1 MKHFFY
7 PLLFLLCLAA
17 PALAQDVLRGR
28 VLSANGQL
36 PLPGASVRILGTT
49 VGAVADSEGRFALP
63 AQQAVDTLEVSYL
76 GYVPRTVVV
85 RHPMPPG
92 LTITLTEDAQALGE
106 VVISTGYE
114 QLSPERVTGSYT
126 VLSQDQLR
134 RSTSPELLERLQGLV
149 PGLTFDERTGSTPR
163 LHIRG
168 QSTLYAN
175 AAPLIVVDNFPYEGD
190 LSAINPN
197 DVESVTV
204 LKDAAAA
211 SIWGARAGN
220 GVIVITTRKGRRN
233 QPLQVGLNAN
243 ATHLPKPDFDYL
255 PQMDSHDFIAVE
267 RYLFDKGFYNSQ
279 ENSPQRPVLSPAV
292 EMLIRHRDG
301 ELSSEQLEAGL
312 RELGSHDVR
321 EDFERH
327 LYTRGLRQQYA
338 LNLSGGT
345 DKLTY
350 YVSGGYDKEQGQ
362 LGDGNSRVSLRSES
376 SYTLLKPL
384 TLHLGL
390 NYTQGQRRFGRPSY
404 EAIRPDISSRLLYPY
419 ARLADDAGNPLPLPR
434 DYRSTYTAGA
444 RELGLLNWDY
454 VPLRDA
460 EHIDRQA
467 ASQQVLLTAGTDL
480 RLAPGLELLTRYQYA
495 RNSDEDRNL
504 QEIGSYYA
512 RDLINRFTQQS
523 ETGTLSYP
531 IPRGGILDTR
541 LYDFRSHNAR
551 AQLRYDRGWGIHEVA
566 ALAGAELQSQHTA
579 GQNFRAYGYDERTL
593 TSTPVDY
600 SGLYPNFQYPGRRQR
615 IPDGTNFSDRT
626 LRYTSLFANATYTYD
641 RRYSLSASAR
651 KDASNLFGVASNQRG
666 VPLWSTG
673 LAWNAHQEAFFNAS
687 WVNRL
692 RLKLSYGYNGNVDN
706 TLTALAT
713 IVAVPG
719 GNLINTPF
727 AVVRTYPNPHLRW
740 EKTATWN
747 GGVEFGLLGER
758 LSGTLDF
765 YTKHSTDL
773 IGDAPVDPTSGVLS
787 GDVRRNIASMRGRGV
802 DLSLTGRLLTGAFGW
817 QSTLL
822 LGYHHSEVT
831 GYESGEVSG
840 SRYVNSGLSVVPLEG
855 RPLYSLFSYAWRG
868 LDGQTGDPLG
878 MYEGEV
884 STDYAAITRT
894 TPLEELVYHGPA
906 IAPWQGSL
914 LQTFTY
920 RGLSLSG
927 NLTYRFGYF
936 FRRPSIR
943 YGQLFNSWDGHA
955 DYALRWQ
962 QPGDEQR
969 TQVPSLVYPNNPS
982 RDTFYQFSE
991 ALVERGDHV
1000 RLQDVTLSYELP
1012 RGGDRPR
1019 TLRSLQVYAL
1029 ARNLGILWRAND
1041 QGLDPDYPDSKL
1053 PPVTSFS
1060 LGLRA
1065 GF

>member
-1 MKHFFY
+1 MKHVFY
-7 PLLFLLCLAA
+7 PLLFLLCLSA
-17 PALAQDVLRGR
+17 PALGQEVLRGR
-28 VLSANGQL
+28 ILSDNGQL

-49 VGAVADSEGRFALP
+49 IGAATDGEGRFALP
-63 AQQAVDTLEVSYL
+63 AQQAIDTLEVSYL
-76 GYVPRTVVV
+76 GYVTRIVIV

-92 LTITLTEDAQALGE
+92 LTITLTEDTQALGE

-114 QLSPERVTGSYT
+114 QLAPERATGAYT
-126 VLSQDQLR
+126 VLDAQQLQ
-134 RSTSPELLERLQGLV
+134 RSTSPGLLERLQGLV
-149 PGLTFDERTGSTPR
+149 PGLTFDERTGNMPR

-168 QSTLYAN
+168 QSTLFAN

-220 GVIVITTRKGRRN
+220 GVIVITTRKGRLN
-233 QPLQVGLNAN
+233 QPLRVQLSTN
-243 ATHLPKPDFDYL
+243 ATLLPRPDFSYL
-255 PQMDSHDFIAVE
+255 PQMDSHDFIGVE

-279 ENSPQRPVLSPAV
+279 EASPQRPVLSPAV
-292 EMLIRHRDG
+292 ELLIRHRDG
-301 ELSSEQLEAGL
+301 ELTADQLEAGL
-312 RELGSHDVR
+312 QELGSHDVR

-327 LYTRGLRQQYA
+327 LYTQGLRQQHA
-338 LNLSGGT
+338 LSLSGGSG
-345 DKLTY
+345 KVAY
-350 YVSGGYDKEQGQ
+350 YLSGGYDQEQDQ
-362 LGDGNSRVSLRSES
+362 LGGNNSRLSLRSES
-376 SYTLLKPL
+376 SYTLSKPL

-390 NYTQGQRRFGRPSY
+390 NYTQGLRRYGRSSY
-404 EAIRPDISSRLLYPY
+404 EQIRPTISGHFLYPY
-419 ARLADDAGNPLPLPR
+419 ARLADAEGNPLPLPR

-444 RELGLLNWDY
+444 QGLGLLPWDY
-454 VPLRDA
+454 VPLRDNDY
-460 EHIDRQA
+460 IDHQA
-467 ASQQVLLTAGTDL
+467 TSQQVLFTAGTDL

-504 QEIGSYYA
+504 QEEGAYYT

-523 ETGTLSYP
+523 GTGTLSYP

-541 LYDFRSHNAR
+541 LYNFRSHNAR
-551 AQLRYDRGWGIHEVA
+551 GQLRYNKDWGVHGLA
-566 ALAGAELQSQHTA
+566 ALAGAELQAQHTTS
-579 GQNFRAYGYDERTL
+579 QSFRAYGYDERTL

-600 SGLYPNFQYPGRRQR
+600 TSLYPNFHYPGRRQR

-626 LRYTSLFANATYTYD
+626 QRYTSLFTNATYTYD
-641 RRYSLSASAR
+641 RRYSLSGSAR
-651 KDASNLFGVASNQRG
+651 KDASNLFGVESNLRG
-666 VPLWSTG
+666 VPLWSAG
-673 LAWNAHQEAFFNAS
+673 LAWNTHQEDFFTSS
-687 WVNRL
+687 WVERL
-692 RLKLSYGYNGNVDN
+692 RFRLSYGYNGNVDN
-706 TLTALAT
+706 SLTALAT
-713 IVAVPG
+713 IVAIPS

-747 GGVEFGLLGER
+747 AGVEFALLGER
-758 LSGTLDF
+758 LSGTVDF
-765 YTKHSTDL
+765 YTKRGTDL
-773 IGDAPVDPTSGVLS
+773 IGDAPVDPTSGVLT
-787 GDVRRNIASMRGRGV
+787 GTVRRNIASMRGRGA
-802 DLSLTGRLLTGAFGW
+802 DLSLTGRLLDGGFGW

-822 LGYHHSEVT
+822 LGFHHSEVT
-831 GYESGEVSG
+831 AYESGQVSG

-855 RPLYSLFSYAWRG
+855 KPLYSLFSYAWHG

-878 MYEGEV
+878 LYEGEL
-884 STDYAAITRT
+884 STDYAAITGT

-914 LQTFTY
+914 LHTFTY
-920 RGLSLSG
+920 KGFSLSG

-943 YGQLFNSWDGHA
+943 YSQLFNSWDGHQ
-955 DYALRWQ
+955 DYARRWQ

-969 TQVPSLVYPNNPS
+969 TQVPSMVYPNSPS

-991 ALVERGDHV
+991 VLVERGDHV
-1000 RLQDVTLSYELP
+1000 RLQDVNLSYQLP
-1012 RGGDRPR
+1012 HTGDKPR
-1019 TLRSLQVYAL
+1019 VIRSLQVYAL

-1053 PPVTSFS
+1053 PPVTTFS

-1065 GF
+1065 GL